1 MNRSGVIAYAR
12 GEEHE
17 VVSMLRF
24 PTSHNY
30 TKSETDYP
38 KLISICHVISA
49 RDPAV
54 WLGISCAET
63 ATAWTTSQIMNE
75 VREQGMH
82 AGGKFETTR

>member
-1 MNRSGVIAYAR
+1 MNRSRVIAYAR

-30 TKSETDYP
+30 TKTGTDYP
-38 KLISICHVISA
+38 KFIPICHVVTA
-49 RDPAV
+49 GHPGVR
-54 WLGISCAET
+54 LGISYTET
-63 ATAWTTSQIMNE
+63 ATAWTASEIMDK

-82 AGGKFETTR
+82 AGGGVD

>member
-24 PTSHNY
+24 PTSHND
-30 TKSETDYP
+30 TKTGTDYP
-38 KLISICHVISA
+38 KVIPNCYVVSA
-49 RDPAV
+49 EHPGVR
-54 WLGISCAET
+54 LGISYRET
-63 ATAWTTSQIMNE
+63 ATAWTASQIMNE

-82 AGGKFETTR
+82 AGGS

>member
-24 PTSHNY
+24 PTRHNY
-30 TKSETDYP
+30 TKTGTDYP
-38 KLISICHVISA
+38 KFISICHVVSVGHL
-49 RDPAV
+49 AV

-63 ATAWTTSQIMNE
+63 ATAWTASQIMNE

-82 AGGKFETTR
+82 AEGGG